1 MSQSD
6 TYTVTLE
13 SGGKVSL
20 TVSVSH
26 FALSRNKEDR
36 KSINDLIDALTDYG
50 KVHEGTPADTTEE
63 AAQ

>member
-1 MSQSD
+1 MSQGD

-13 SGGKVSL
+13 SGGTVSL
-20 TVSVSH
+20 TVSASH
-26 FALSRNKEDR
+26 FALSRNREDR

-50 KVHEGTPADTTEE
+50 EVHAGIPADTTEE